1 MRSDRTNFT
10 IRRAGLEDAPALSLI
25 GQATF
30 LESYYMDVGRD
41 DMIAHLK
48 ATYSERHFEAHL
60 QNPQVAIWLAE
71 FQPALAP
78 IGFAVVCAPELS
90 IETKATDLQLLHIY
104 VLSSFYGAHVGP
116 ALMGTAIAFARAQRP
131 SGLCFVFGRKITAPS
146 HFTVAMP
153 LKRLGAAPA
162 KLERAFTKI
171 WCWRKPWAEPLS
183 EFDCRFGSRNESLA
197 RKI

>member
-10 IRRAGLEDAPALSLI
+10 IRRAGSEDAPALSLI

-48 ATYSERHFEAHL
+48 ATYSERYFEAYL
-60 QNPQVAIWLAE
+60 QEPRVAIWLAE
-71 FQPALAP
+71 FEPALAP
-78 IGFAVVCAPELS
+78 IGFAAVCAPELS

-104 VLSSFYGAHVGP
+104 VLSSFYGAQVGP
-116 ALMGTAIAFARAQRP
+116 ALMETAIAFARAQKAQR
-131 SGLCFVFGRKITAPS
+131 LLVFGRKITAPS
-146 HFTVAMP
+146 HFTDAML
-153 LKRLGAAPA
+153 LKRLGVAPA
-162 KLERAFTKI
+162 RLERAFTKT

-183 EFDCRFGSRNESLA
+183 EFDVVLA
-197 RKI
+197 VGPQVSPQN